1 MSVKDGFIAEYQM
14 EMATTRKALE
24 RLPEGRFAFKPHEKS
39 YSLGELGTH
48 LANLQQW
55 VGVTLNMDAFDVGV
69 HVPRTEALKTTG
81 AVLEMFDKNVAEAVK
96 MMADAPDDRYME
108 SWSLKNGDTTVFTM
122 PKAAVLR
129 SFVLNHTIHHR
140 GQLTVY
146 LRLNDVALPMIYGPT
161 ADEQM

>member
-1 MSVKDGFIAEYQM
+1 MSVKEGFIAEYNM
-14 EMATTRKALE
+14 EMATTRKILE
-24 RLPEGRFAFKPHEKS
+24 RLPEGRFVFKPHEKS

-55 VGVTLNMDAFDVGV
+55 VGVTLTMDAFDVRA
-69 HVPRTEALKTTG
+69 HVARTEALKSTE
-81 AVLEMFDKNVAEAVK
+81 AVLELFDGNVAEAIK
-96 MMADAPDDRYME
+96 MMSDAPEDRYME
-108 SWSLKNGDTTVFTM
+108 SWSLKDGDTTVFTM

-146 LRLNDVALPMIYGPT
+146 LRLNDVPLPMIYGPT

>member
-1 MSVKDGFIAEYQM
+1 MSIKEGIIAEYQM

-24 RLPEGRFAFKPHEKS
+24 RLPEGRFGFKPHEKS

-55 VGVTLNMDAFDVGV
+55 VGVTLNMDAFDVGAN
-69 HVPRTEALKTTG
+69 VPRTEALKTTG
-81 AVLEMFDKNVAEAVK
+81 AILEAFDKNVAEAVK

-108 SWSLKNGDTTVFTM
+108 SWSLKDGDTTVFTM

-140 GQLTVY
+140 GQMTVY
-146 LRLNDVALPMIYGPT
+146 LRLNDVPLPMIYGPT